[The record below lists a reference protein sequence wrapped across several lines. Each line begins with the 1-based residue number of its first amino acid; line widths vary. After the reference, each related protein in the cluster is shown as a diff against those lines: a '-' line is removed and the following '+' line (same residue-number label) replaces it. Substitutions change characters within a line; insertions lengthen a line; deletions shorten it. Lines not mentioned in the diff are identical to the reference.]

1 MSTQD
6 LATKFYSQDQSELNP
21 ELNDVDEMEVIKKN
35 IDDESLDILVDL
47 AKQGEIN
54 PWDVDLEKV
63 TSKYLQFVSSNQ
75 GDNLKEAGRA
85 IFYASVLLRMKSDFL
100 LEESNDALR
109 IGMHKELDDDALL
122 EEELNST
129 EVKQITFND
138 LEAAIRRKY
147 ISKAK
152 RYRKLTLKDLIS
164 ALQEAKEEEETRI
177 YRKQQRLLDLEEYS
191 IVAPDVEGDIMNL
204 THAENLED
212 AIDILRARL
221 PEYLVDG
228 ANLEFTEVVKM
239 LGNWSNAFLA
249 TIFLAHEKEIELEQH
264 EYYGELW
271 LNEFRK

>member
-1 MSTQD
+1 MQHSIDIEFYNQD
-6 LATKFYSQDQSELNP
+6 TASLNP
-21 ELNDVDEMEVIKKN
+21 ELNDVDEMEKIQKS
-35 IDDESLDILVDL
+35 IDDSSLDILVEM
-47 AKQGEIN
+47 AKHGEIN

-63 TSKYLQFVSSNQ
+63 TSKYLQFVSSNK

-109 IGMHKELDDDALL
+109 IGLHKELDDDALL
-122 EEELNST
+122 QEELDSHN
-129 EVKQITFND
+129 VKQITFGD
-138 LEAAIRRKY
+138 LESAIRRKY

-152 RYRKLTLKDLIS
+152 RFRKLTLKDLIN

-212 AIDILRARL
+212 AIDRLRVLL
-221 PEYLVDG
+221 PEYLVEG
-228 ANLEFTEVVKM
+228 AGIEFENVIKM
-239 LGNWSNAFLA
+239 IGNWSNAFLA
-249 TIFLAHEKEIELEQH
+249 TIFLAHEREIEMEQE

-271 LNEFRK
+271 LYEPSK

>member
-1 MSTQD
+1 LQHSIDTE
-6 LATKFYSQDQSELNP
+6 FYNQNTASLNP
-21 ELNDVDEMEVIKKN
+21 ELNDVDEMENIQKN
-35 IDDESLDILVDL
+35 IDDSSLDILVEM
-47 AKQGEIN
+47 AKHGEIN

-63 TSKYLQFVSSNQ
+63 TSKYLQFVSSNK

-109 IGMHKELDDDALL
+109 IGLHKELDDDALL
-122 EEELNST
+122 QEELDSHN
-129 EVKQITFND
+129 VKQITFDD
-138 LEAAIRRKY
+138 LESAIRRKY

-152 RYRKLTLKDLIS
+152 RFRKLTLKDLIN

-177 YRKQQRLLDLEEYS
+177 YRKQQKLLDLEEYT

-212 AIDILRARL
+212 AIDRLRILL
-221 PEYLVDG
+221 PEYLVEG
-228 ANLEFTEVVKM
+228 AGIEFEKVIKM
-239 LGNWSNAFLA
+239 IGNWSNAFLA
-249 TIFLAHEKEIELEQH
+249 TIFLAHEREIEMEQE

-271 LNEFRK
+271 LYEPSK